1 MNRCCGAVSVL
12 VFAILLLGQSLP
24 APGAPEK
31 GDIERRGLLFTK
43 DLRIPSSDQGGRY
56 SFFVGGVGAVSGV
69 EADSKGNIYVLDSYD
84 FRILKFDPA
93 GNYLTSIG
101 EKGQGPG
108 EFQAPIRI
116 IVDGQDHLY
125 VQDIVRMALFVF
137 SADGKFLR
145 SINGPGIILRGCQIL
160 LDSHADIICGYEA
173 LPAMN
178 ERQIYSIAKF
188 DSAFKPVRV
197 LYERPGVLM
206 GKITNGR
213 FIEAPKFTP
222 GVIWAVGPEDRLYL
236 SYNDSY
242 DIRVLSA
249 TGALIKNF
257 RRDYMPEK
265 VTAEEKRQI
274 MEGYKRF
281 GDAAKGIEIPTVKPP
296 IRGFYFVKEQLY
308 VLRKRVGRVWY
319 FDVFDKDGEFIEA
332 KSLDFIPMVYKNGFI
347 YTIVV
352 EGNIDTWDITD
363 TAVVRYRVGDL
374 RDGMEVS
381 CTGDR

>member
-1 MNRCCGAVSVL
+1 MNRGCGAVSVL

-31 GDIERRGLLFTK
+31 SDIERRGLLFTK
-43 DLRIPSSDQGGRY
+43 DLTIPSSDQGGRY

-69 EADSKGNIYVLDSYD
+69 EADSKGNIYVLDNYD
-84 FRILKFDPA
+84 DKVLKFDQA
-93 GNYLTSIG
+93 GKYLTSIG
-101 EKGQGPG
+101 GKGQGPG

-116 IVDGQDHLY
+116 IVDGQDRLY

-137 SADGKFLR
+137 SADGKFLKG
-145 SINGPGIILRGCQIL
+145 INGPGIILRGCQIS

-178 ERQIYSIAKF
+178 ERQVYAIARF

-197 LYERPGVLM
+197 LYERPGGFTFKMV
-206 GKITNGR
+206 NGR
-213 FIEAPKFTP
+213 LIEAPRFTP
-222 GVIWAVGPEDRLYL
+222 GVIWAVGPEDRLYV

-257 RRDYMPEK
+257 RQDCTPEK

-274 MEGYKRF
+274 LEGYKRF

-296 IRGFYFVKEQLY
+296 IRGFYFVKDQLY
-308 VLRKRVGRVWY
+308 ILRKRVGRVWY
-319 FDVFDKDGEFIEA
+319 FDVFDEGGEFIEA
-332 KSLDFIPMVYKNGFI
+332 RSLDFIPMVYKNGFV

-363 TAVVRYRVGDL
+363 TTVVRYKVG
-374 RDGMEVS
+374 G
-381 CTGDR
+381 